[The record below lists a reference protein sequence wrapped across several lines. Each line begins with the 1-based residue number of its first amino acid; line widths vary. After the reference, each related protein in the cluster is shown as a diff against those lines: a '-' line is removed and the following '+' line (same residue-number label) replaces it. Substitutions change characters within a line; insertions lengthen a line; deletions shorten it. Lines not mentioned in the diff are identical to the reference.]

1 MTPEELR
8 ELAAAHERFD
18 TDDYRE
24 GDAAKVLWLAG
35 KRQQRA
41 VLAALADAWETLGA
55 ASAWLGELREL
66 WERGVVTDT
75 GPGGTYSN
83 RNVGE
88 DVALRAALVRLATL
102 GEEKP

>member
-8 ELAAAHERFD
+8 ELAVAHERFD

-41 VLAALADAWETLGA
+41 VLAALADAWEALGHA
-55 ASAWLGELREL
+55 RSAVADHVAKCEEGYCAQTVTELDDCL
-66 WERGVVTDT
+66 
-75 GPGGTYSN
+75 
-83 RNVGE
+83 
-88 DVALRAALVRLATL
+88 ARLATL